1 MFEPDRSRSR
11 SSEQAPQL
19 RVVAGEPSV
28 SPHRTGLADAG
39 NEAIFCSAWLS
50 SQCTRISGIIAGLL
64 MMPPP
69 AKGLSV
75 ASTSWP
81 QRNPYIEDLLRL
93 AERASL
99 ERRAVVSPGRTVS
112 DGSPAQAVG
121 LFVALPLGAGGQP
134 VAVVAVALA
143 SGSSAAL
150 APESV
155 VEQLRWGAGWLEALP
170 WAQRSKE
177 VSTDIARAASSLDFL
192 AAIGEQP
199 RLQGMAIAVAND
211 LAARLRCDRVAVG
224 VIRRNGSV
232 RLRAI
237 SHSASFK
244 GQGRLV
250 DAIENAM
257 EEALDQRSSVAY
269 PPLHSTERAVT
280 MAHRAL
286 AEIVKVLGTSL
297 ISVVLADSKGELIGA
312 ITFERHHNGSFDR
325 EALQLAEAIAALLG
339 PMVGLQLRAN
349 KLLAGRIID
358 RVGDGFTALIGPR
371 RPGLKLGVV
380 GVIGLALFLTLANAE
395 HRVTAKSVLEGEV
408 QRAVVAPFEGII
420 RAAPVRAGDT
430 VKSGDLLAGLEDRDL
445 ILDRA
450 KWRAERDKFMQKQR
464 EVRAKHDRANLVILD
479 SQIRQAE
486 AQLALAEEKLSR
498 ARILAPFDGII
509 VSGDLSQMLGSPVER
524 GKLLFEIAPLNSY
537 RLIVQVD
544 ERDVRYVAVEQSG
557 TVTFAGSPWTPL
569 RLILSKVTPVTVAEE
584 GRNSF
589 RIEARLTEV
598 GPHLRPGMEGVAKIE
613 TGQRSIVW
621 IWTRAVVEWL
631 RLIAWKYLP

>member
-1 MFEPDRSRSR
+1 MFEADRSRPR

-19 RVVAGEPSV
+19 RVVAGEPGP
-28 SPHRTGLADAG
+28 PHWTGLADAG

-69 AKGLSV
+69 ARGLSV

-99 ERRAVVSPGRTVS
+99 ERRAVVSPGRMGS
-112 DGSPAQAVG
+112 DASVQPVG
-121 LFVALPLGAGGQP
+121 LFVALPLGPGSQP
-134 VAVVAVALA
+134 IAVVAVALA

-155 VEQLRWGAGWLEALP
+155 AEQLRWGAGWLEALP
-170 WAQRSKE
+170 WARRTE
-177 VSTDIARAASSLDFL
+177 DASTDVARAASSLDFL

-199 RLQGMAIAVAND
+199 RLHGMAIAVAND
-211 LAARLRCDRVAVG
+211 LAARLRCDRVSVG
-224 VIRRNGSV
+224 VIRRNGSI

-269 PPLHSTERAVT
+269 PPLPSTERAVT

-286 AEIVKVLGTSL
+286 VEIVRVQGTSL
-297 ISVVLADSKGELIGA
+297 ISVVMADSKSKLVGA
-312 ITFERHHNGSFDR
+312 ITFERRNELFDKK
-325 EALQLAEAIAALLG
+325 ALQLAEAVAALLG
-339 PMVGLQLRAN
+339 PIVGLQLRAN
-349 KLLAGRIID
+349 RLLAGRIID
-358 RVGDGFTALIGPR
+358 RVDDGFISLFGPR
-371 RPGLKLGVV
+371 RPGLKLAVI
-380 GVIGLALFLTLANAE
+380 GVIGLALFLALAKGE

-408 QRAVVAPFEGII
+408 QRAAVAPFDGFIKS
-420 RAAPVRAGDT
+420 APVRAGDI
-430 VKSGDLLAGLEDRDL
+430 VRAGDVLAALEDRDL
-445 ILDRA
+445 ILDRL
-450 KWRAERDKFMQKQR
+450 KWRAERDKLVQKQR
-464 EVRAKHDRANLVILD
+464 EVRAKHDRTNLVILD

-486 AQLALAEEKLSR
+486 SQLALAEEKLSR
-498 ARILAPFDGII
+498 ARILAPFDGIV
-509 VSGDLSQMLGSPVER
+509 VSGDLSQMLGSPAER

-544 ERDVRYVAVEQSG
+544 ERDVRYVAMGQSG
-557 TVTFAGSPWTPL
+557 TVAFAGVPWTPL
-569 RLILSKVTPVTVAEE
+569 RMILSKITPVTVAEE
-584 GRNSF
+584 GRNFF
-589 RIEARLTEV
+589 RIEARLTELA
-598 GPHLRPGMEGVAKIE
+598 PHLRPGMEGVAKIE
-613 TGQRSIVW
+613 TGQRSLVW

-631 RLIAWKYLP
+631 RLVAWKYLP